1 MYIHSNVNLECQDVK
16 NVCDNCALGY
26 ELHLSKLVLY
36 NARQA
41 TIACPYVPNPSH
53 PPPPTLI
60 FSQWNI
66 MPFEAMPHSCFLL
79 PFY

>member
-16 NVCDNCALGY
+16 NIYENFAFGY
-26 ELHLSKLVLY
+26 ELHLSNLVLY

-41 TIACPYVPNPSH
+41 MIACPHMPNPTP

-66 MPFEAMPHSCFLL
+66 MPFEAMPHSYFLL
-79 PFY
+79 